1 MPNFQR
7 NFNLL
12 FNYDVN
18 KKTEWFTEESWKL
31 YNNCSPKKTKIVSYK
46 IYSKPC
52 ITDDIKNIN

>member
-18 KKTEWFTEESWKL
+18 KKTEWFTEELWKL
-31 YNNCSPKKTKIVSYK
+31 YNSCSPKKTKVVSCKTY
-46 IYSKPC
+46 IKPW
-52 ITDDIKNIN
+52 I